1 MMDNKKW
8 PGVIRSNFFN
18 DDEKLTF
25 EGVSK
30 FVKIRGILNE
40 NILADMRKELAK
52 MSRAGVS
59 GMEDSMADKL
69 QDLLSSSETF
79 SLYLSG
85 HFDKSFDKILAY
97 YKGALEDPKN
107 KLVRMISSGKF
118 DFPKDRFNDELE
130 SLAKLCTFWLKDF
143 KSIFMDSTKKKYAKC
158 LLVES
163 LEVSADVVPL
173 LHAFD
178 PSRLNESKDPWSFLD
193 RAKNAIEGTEPFDTV
208 REVAGLSGDIG
219 NSTLNKFAQ
228 LSKRLGGPD
237 CVKMHGIGSVARKL
251 SRLRE
256 EQLSADDIIKK
267 DPMLRFL
274 PTGKSIIECL
284 EIIAYAVC
292 VLELFTDKK

>member
-1 MMDNKKW
+1 MMDNRKW

-18 DDEKLTF
+18 DGEKLTF

-30 FVKIRGILNE
+30 LVQIRGLLNE
-40 NILADMRKELAK
+40 TILADMRSELAK
-52 MSRAGVS
+52 MSRAGVV

-79 SLYLSG
+79 SLYLSD

-107 KLVRMISSGKF
+107 KLNRMMASGKF
-118 DFPKDRFNDELE
+118 DFPKDNLSKEVECLG
-130 SLAKLCTFWLKDF
+130 KLCAFWLKDF

-193 RAKNAIEGTEPFDTV
+193 RAKKAIEGTEPFDTV
-208 REVAGLSGDIG
+208 REVGNLSGEIG
-219 NSTLNKFAQ
+219 NSTLNKFAD
-228 LSKRLGGPD
+228 LSKRLGGPE
-237 CVKMHGIGSVARKL
+237 CVKMYGLGSVARKL
-251 SRLRE
+251 TNLRE

-284 EIIAYAVC
+284 EIIACAVC
-292 VLELFTDKK
+292 VLELFTEKK